1 MGFTLLGSFK
11 AKKRGVRNNII
22 SYSFL
27 FLIRFE
33 TSSPYKQNA
42 YSHTYRLS
50 AVVQLISE

>member
-11 AKKRGVRNNII
+11 AKKHGVRNNII